1 MLEIIGKN
9 IRHRPFRSGALIL
22 AFAFIAASLFTGHYL
37 MTGATES
44 VKSGVSRM
52 GADMVVVPE
61 RYKMEAMDI
70 ILRGEPSTFF
80 FDSRLIPK
88 IEAVEGVAAVAPNLY
103 IASLDA
109 SCCAVPVQLIAFDPV
124 QDFTLEP
131 WLKEPQH
138 HVLGKDEIFVG
149 DRIIGDIGTP
159 LEFYGHN
166 FTIVNRLDPSGMG
179 VDCSIFMRFEDA
191 YTMAAESPERAVQ
204 TLTIPEGR
212 VSAVLVKAENVR
224 DSRDIAARIEASV
237 PTVRVLTPMDQLHQ
251 ISGDLNAA
259 VKVIDLAGLAA
270 ALISL
275 PLIALV
281 SLMAA
286 NERRREIGV
295 LRALGATR
303 SYVFRLIIGES
314 LIVAAIGSFIGIAS
328 AWVLLIMFKNYIS
341 VVVGIPLLMPGIG
354 SLTYGAGTAI
364 ILTVGIGAVAAL
376 YPSVQ
381 SARMEPYEAMR
392 SGEL

>member
-1 MLEIIGKN
+1 
-9 IRHRPFRSGALIL
+9 
-22 AFAFIAASLFTGHYL
+22 
-37 MTGATES
+37 
-44 VKSGVSRM
+44 
-52 GADMVVVPE
+52 
-61 RYKMEAMDI
+61 
-70 ILRGEPSTFF
+70 
-80 FDSRLIPK
+80 
-88 IEAVEGVAAVAPNLY
+88 
-103 IASLDA
+103 
-109 SCCAVPVQLIAFDPV
+109 
-124 QDFTLEP
+124 
-131 WLKEPQH
+131 
-138 HVLGKDEIFVG
+138 
-149 DRIIGDIGTP
+149 
-159 LEFYGHN
+159 
-166 FTIVNRLDPSGMG
+166 
-179 VDCSIFMRFEDA
+179 
-191 YTMAAESPERAVQ
+191 
-204 TLTIPEGR
+204 
-212 VSAVLVKAENVR
+212 VLVKAENVR

>member
-80 FDSRLIPK
+80 FDSRLMPK
-88 IEAVEGVAAVAPNLY
+88 IAAVEGVAAVAPNLY

-131 WLKEPQH
+131 WLNEPQH

-149 DRIIGDIGTP
+149 DRIIGDIGTK

-212 VSAVLVKAENVR
+212 ISAVLVKAENVR

-237 PTVRVLTPMDQLHQ
+237 PTIRVLTPMDQLHQ

-259 VKVIDLAGLAA
+259 IKVIDLAGLAA

-314 LIVAAIGSFIGIAS
+314 LVVAAIGSFIGIS
-328 AWVLLIMFKNYIS
+328 TAWILLIMFKNYIS

-354 SLTYGAGTAI
+354 SLTYGAGMAI
-364 ILTVGIGAVAAL
+364 VLTVGIGAVAAL